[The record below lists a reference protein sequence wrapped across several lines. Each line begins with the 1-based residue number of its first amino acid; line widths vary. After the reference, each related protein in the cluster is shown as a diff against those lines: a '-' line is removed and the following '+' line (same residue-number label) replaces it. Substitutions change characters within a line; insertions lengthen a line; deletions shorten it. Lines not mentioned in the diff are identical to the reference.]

1 MKISNG
7 SMDTK
12 QSSLSLNYSKIIPII
27 LMILLITLPVMASD
41 ALSQS
46 INVKMIMKNSTVEE
60 VINEFSKQTGYE
72 FSYDTEILNKK
83 VSAVTIDAK
92 SENVETVLKQIFAG
106 TNIDFKIVNN
116 RIFLKSIN
124 EAIAK
129 SNLVKGEKAEQ
140 QGKTITGTVVDN
152 AGDAII
158 GATIIVQ
165 GDASRGTVTDI
176 DGNFTLS
183 NVPNNAIIE
192 VSYVGMKT
200 QIINTAGNT
209 SFNVIMMDDVEMLE
223 ELVVVGYGVQKKVNL
238 TGAVASISSRD
249 IQDKPVANTT
259 TLLQGK
265 IPGLVLTQNGAQA
278 GNDNP
283 ELRIRGIGTFG
294 NNNPMVIID
303 GVEGNISQIADI
315 PAVDIENVSVLKDAA
330 SASIYG
336 VRAANGVI
344 LITTKRGDSSNRV
357 KVSYS
362 GNYTLQKPGI
372 TPNYIDS
379 YNWAL
384 MRNEVKPG
392 TFSDDALSKLKDGS
406 DPDHYANTNWIDAV
420 LRNADMHQHH
430 LAVSGG
436 NDKTHYMTSVAY
448 SNQDGIMKQ
457 TSVERI
463 SFRSNVD
470 SRLDRFT
477 FGLNV
482 SGNKNNIT
490 APAVAPSGEGGIMR
504 FVSWFTRPTVPIMYS
519 NGHFGYVD
527 GSMDNAEDI
536 KNPVELMSLGYRLND
551 TWRFNGNAF
560 AGIDITKSLTFRSSF
575 AYAFHMNATKSYS
588 PKSPA
593 RFDAEGNIKKI
604 AGQTNQ
610 STDYW
615 YRNGTWTN
623 ENILNYNKVFSKHT
637 IGVLAGHS
645 LIGSRYYSTTASIQ
659 GFPTENIYELNGG
672 TINPNARGNSEEYR
686 LQSFF
691 GRINYDFDNKYLF
704 EFNLRHDGSSR
715 MPKAHRYATFPSVS
729 AGWVFTNESFLNT
742 QNILSLG
749 KVRLSWGKLGNQEI
763 GNYAYSATL
772 GASGNYYFDQSSDKQ
787 AGMVQTSVP
796 NENIKWETTTS
807 INAGLDLGFL
817 KNKIQTS
824 FDFFVKETNDIL
836 MRLSMP
842 GIFLGSLSA
851 PYQNVGSVRNRGWE
865 WSLNYNDG
873 KGDWTW
879 NAGVNL
885 FGVKNEILEMGGLEE
900 TISGSTINRLKNP
913 IGAFF
918 GYKAVGI
925 YRTENDLKRTNSEGN
940 IIKQNGVEPKL
951 GDIMFD
957 DLNDD
962 GNITAEDRQIIGN
975 PFPKLTYSFNIG
987 ASWKNFD
994 VSTFW
999 QGVSGIYRY
1008 NWETTTDIRGNF
1020 TDRWLDRYSSDN
1032 INSSMPILG
1041 NSINDTYSSFWL
1053 ENSSYLRL
1061 KNLELGYTF
1070 RQQGLAR
1077 IGVSQVRVYFTGTN
1091 LLTFTPLTNWDPEK
1105 SSGDSRNDI
1114 HPNMKTYSVGINIQF

>member
-1 MKISNG
+1 MNEHAKHRMKAQTTKTKSSFVRTIKSFLFIFLLSAHVFASAVAAQTVNVKISI
-7 SMDTK
+7 TK
-12 QSSLSLNYSKIIPII
+12 PTIGKIIDM
-27 LMILLITLPVMASD
+27 LND
-41 ALSQS
+41 
-46 INVKMIMKNSTVEE
+46 
-60 VINEFSKQTGYE
+60 QTGYE
-72 FSYDTEILNKK
+72 FSYDAGLLSEKLSDISVDMKNKNIEEVLSSIFGNANVSFK
-83 VSAVTIDAK
+83 VI
-92 SENVETVLKQIFAG
+92 
-106 TNIDFKIVNN
+106 NN
-116 RIFLKSIN
+116 RVFLKKEKTEN
-124 EAIAK
+124 T
-129 SNLVKGEKAEQ
+129 VKTESVNSVQQ
-140 QGKTITGTVVDN
+140 QGKTITGTVVDKN
-152 AGDAII
+152 GETVI

-165 GDASRGTVTDI
+165 GDASKGTVTDY

-200 QIINTAGNT
+200 VVAATAGKN
-209 SFNVIMMDDVEMLE
+209 SLNIVLEEDSEMLE
-223 ELVVVGYGVQKKVNL
+223 DLVVVGYGVQKKVNL
-238 TGAVASISSRD
+238 TGAVASISSKD

-406 DPDHYANTNWIDAV
+406 DPDYYANTNWIDAI

-436 NDKTHYMTSVAY
+436 NDKTHYMTSVSY

-457 TSVERI
+457 TSIERI

-593 RFDAEGNIKKI
+593 RYDAEGNMKKI

-686 LQSFF
+686 QI
-691 GRINYDFDNKYLF
+691 GR
-704 EFNLRHDGSSR
+704 
-715 MPKAHRYATFPSVS
+715 AHV
-729 AGWVFTNESFLNT
+729 
-742 QNILSLG
+742 
-749 KVRLSWGKLGNQEI
+749 
-763 GNYAYSATL
+763 
-772 GASGNYYFDQSSDKQ
+772 
-787 AGMVQTSVP
+787 
-796 NENIKWETTTS
+796 
-807 INAGLDLGFL
+807 
-817 KNKIQTS
+817 
-824 FDFFVKETNDIL
+824 
-836 MRLSMP
+836 
-842 GIFLGSLSA
+842 
-851 PYQNVGSVRNRGWE
+851 
-865 WSLNYNDG
+865 
-873 KGDWTW
+873 
-879 NAGVNL
+879 
-885 FGVKNEILEMGGLEE
+885 
-900 TISGSTINRLKNP
+900 
-913 IGAFF
+913 
-918 GYKAVGI
+918 
-925 YRTENDLKRTNSEGN
+925 
-940 IIKQNGVEPKL
+940 
-951 GDIMFD
+951 
-957 DLNDD
+957 
-962 GNITAEDRQIIGN
+962 
-975 PFPKLTYSFNIG
+975 
-987 ASWKNFD
+987 
-994 VSTFW
+994 
-999 QGVSGIYRY
+999 
-1008 NWETTTDIRGNF
+1008 
-1020 TDRWLDRYSSDN
+1020 
-1032 INSSMPILG
+1032 
-1041 NSINDTYSSFWL
+1041 
-1053 ENSSYLRL
+1053 
-1061 KNLELGYTF
+1061 
-1070 RQQGLAR
+1070 
-1077 IGVSQVRVYFTGTN
+1077 
-1091 LLTFTPLTNWDPEK
+1091 
-1105 SSGDSRNDI
+1105 
-1114 HPNMKTYSVGINIQF
+1114 